1 MSQLLC
7 EQVVGRGLRRT
18 NYELNADGK
27 FDEELAQILGVP
39 FEVIPFKARSGVS
52 RPKREQRHV
61 QAVPDR
67 ARFEI
72 RFPRVEGYQQAVR
85 NRVTVDWDSLAPV
98 AVDPMK
104 VPDEVLLKGTLLTN
118 QGRPSFSE
126 PGPATA
132 VNLNAWRERTR
143 LQQEEFKM
151 AASLTEEY
159 VKQETCEAPA
169 HVLFPQL
176 LEIVQRFV
184 REKVLVSAPEKRI
197 DVFTSPWYGLA
208 IERLVEA
215 IHPDASQGEAPEV
228 PRYESD
234 RPDGSTAEVDF
245 WTTKPVKDVMKSHL
259 NYVVV
264 DSKWENSAA
273 YHLDAHPRVAAFA
286 KNQGL
291 GFGIPYLHA
300 GGGHEYIP
308 DFLVRLDNGVTL
320 ILETKGGRDEKAEV
334 KEQAARRWVAAV
346 NADGRYG
353 EWRYLL
359 CRNMNEIPSLLE
371 DAARSEA
378 VLA

>member
-1 MSQLLC
+1 M
-7 EQVVGRGLRRT
+7 
-18 NYELNADGK
+18 
-27 FDEELAQILGVP
+27 P
-39 FEVIPFKARSGVS
+39 FEVIPFKARSRTS
-52 RPKREQRHV
+52 RPKRKQRHV
-61 QAVPDR
+61 QAMPER
-67 ARFEI
+67 AQYEI
-72 RFPRVEGYQQAVR
+72 HFPRVEGYQQAVR
-85 NRVTVDWDSLAPV
+85 NRVTVDWGSIAPV

-104 VPDEVLLKGTLLTN
+104 VPDEVLLKGT
-118 QGRPSFSE
+118 FSE
-126 PGPATA
+126 PGTATA
-132 VNLNAWRERTR
+132 VNLKAWRERTR

-176 LEIVQRFV
+176 LEIVRRFV

-215 IHPDASQGEAPEV
+215 IHPDASHGEAPEV
-228 PRYESD
+228 PRYELD
-234 RPDGSTAEVDF
+234 RSEGSTAEVDF
-245 WTTKPVKDVMKSHL
+245 WTTKPVKDVVKSHL
-259 NYVVV
+259 NYVVA

-273 YHLDAHPRVAAFA
+273 YHLEAHPRVIAFV

-291 GFGIPYLHA
+291 GFAIRYLHA

-334 KEQAARRWVAAV
+334 KEQTAQRWVAAV

-353 EWRYLL
+353 EWRYVVSRDMNAIPALL
-359 CRNMNEIPSLLE
+359 
-371 DAARSEA
+371 DT
-378 VLA
+378 V